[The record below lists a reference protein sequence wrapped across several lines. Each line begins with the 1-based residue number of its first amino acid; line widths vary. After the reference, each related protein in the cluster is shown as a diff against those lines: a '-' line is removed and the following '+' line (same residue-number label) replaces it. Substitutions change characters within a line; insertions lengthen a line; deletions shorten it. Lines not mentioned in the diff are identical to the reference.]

1 MADVRCHT
9 RALASSG
16 RSDEEPDVT
25 GVPNLDPQTHARWR
39 DRDPLAARSTDG
51 PDRSPAAP
59 PSVDAAAVLAGR
71 ELTWLD
77 QLEVAAAAE
86 RDETLADLSDD
97 QLTVEVGRQAA
108 RVAAATARYLQLL
121 AEVLVRGLWADHGA
135 RTPAHWLSHEVGVG
149 ASTAADHVR
158 VALRLRELPLI
169 RSRFASG
176 TLSYTKVRAITRVA
190 VPELEPMLVEWCASA
205 TGAEVER
212 IVRAFRRTARRPT
225 APDAGRT
232 WQRRSNGDG
241 TSTLTITAPDA
252 DIAELEAVCD
262 RIVDREEAEDA
273 ASGGSAQD
281 SADGSSAEDEADGS
295 SAEDE
300 ADGSSA
306 EDGDRRERPRQA
318 RLVDALL
325 NLVAAARHGDVDTSG
340 LDRHTLVLHTDAHD
354 LIDATADAADRD
366 LAVWDTGGRV
376 RTMSARVLR
385 RLACQAGIR
394 LVAEGPEGPLD
405 AGRRRREP
413 SVAQRRALLARDRS
427 CRFPGCGATRHLHAH
442 HVVHWADGGPT
453 DLRNLVTICA
463 FHHRFV
469 HERGWQVTPAASGT
483 FRFAPPDGP
492 AVATA
497 GAIDAAD
504 TDWAFDPDSGELL
517 RPAHRHAIDELDLDL
532 ALFVLHQ
539 ELARVTGPRPTADRR
554 SSPAEASVRCR

>member
-1 MADVRCHT
+1 
-9 RALASSG
+9 
-16 RSDEEPDVT
+16 VT
-25 GVPNLDPQTHARWR
+25 GVPSLDPQTHARWR
-39 DRDPLAARSTDG
+39 DHDPLPARATDG
-51 PDRSPAAP
+51 ADRSPAAP

-77 QLEVAAAAE
+77 QLEVAATAE

-97 QLTVEVGRQAA
+97 QLTLEVGRQAA

-176 TLSYTKVRAITRVA
+176 TLSYTKVRAITRIA
-190 VPELEPMLVEWCASA
+190 VPELEPMLIEWCASA

-225 APDAGRT
+225 TPDAGRT
-232 WQRRSNGDG
+232 WRRRSNGDG
-241 TSTLTITAPDA
+241 TSTLTITAPDD
-252 DIAELEAVCD
+252 DIAELEAVCG
-262 RIVDREEAEDA
+262 RVVDHDDAEDA
-273 ASGGSAQD
+273 AAAPSEED
-281 SADGSSAEDEADGS
+281 TADGSSAEDTAAGS
-295 SAEDE
+295 SAEDGT
-300 ADGSSA
+300 DDSSA
-306 EDGDRRERPRQA
+306 EDGDRRARPRQA

-325 NLVAAARHGDVDTSG
+325 HLVAAARDGDVDTSG
-340 LDRHTLVLHTDAHD
+340 LDRHTVVLHADAHD
-354 LIDATADAADRD
+354 LADAAADDADRD
-366 LAVWDTGGRV
+366 LAVWDAAGRV

-394 LVAEGPEGPLD
+394 LVAEGPDGPLD

-413 SVAQRRALLARDRS
+413 SVAQRRALLARDRT
-427 CRFPGCGATRHLHAH
+427 CRFPGCGASRHLHAH
-442 HVVHWADGGPT
+442 HVVHWADGGAT
-453 DLRNLVTICA
+453 DLGNLVTVCA

-469 HERGWQVTPAASGT
+469 HERAWRVTPAAAGT

-492 AVATA
+492 ALATA
-497 GAIDAAD
+497 GAIGPAD
-504 TDWAFDPDSGELL
+504 TDWAFDPASGDLL
-517 RPAHRHAIDELDLDL
+517 RPAPRHAIDELDLDL
-532 ALFVLHQ
+532 ALLVLHQ
-539 ELARVTGPRPTADRR
+539 ELARVTGGGA
-554 SSPAEASVRCR
+554 AA

>member
-1 MADVRCHT
+1 MSHLGSNIAG
-9 RALASSG
+9 SI
-16 RSDEEPDVT
+16 DEGADVT
-25 GVPNLDPQTHARWR
+25 GVRGLDPEAHTRWR
-39 DRDPLAARSTDG
+39 DQGPAGAAGGVTGGRDWPG
-51 PDRSPAAP
+51 GAP

-86 RDETLADLSDD
+86 HDATLAGLSDD

-176 TLSYTKVRAITRVA
+176 TLSYTKVRAITRIA
-190 VPELEPMLVEWCASA
+190 VPELEPMLVDWCASA

-212 IVRAFRRTARRPT
+212 IVRAFRRSTARQPT

-241 TSTLTITAPDA
+241 TSTLTITAPDD

-262 RIVDREEAEDA
+262 RIVDHDDAEDTTA
-273 ASGGSAQD
+273 GP
-281 SADGSSAEDEADGS
+281 SAEDTTAGP
-295 SAEDE
+295 SAEDTT
-300 ADGSSA
+300 AGSSA

-325 NLVAAARHGDVDTSG
+325 HLVAAGRHGDVDTSG
-340 LDRHTLVLHTDAHD
+340 LDRHTLVLHADAHD
-354 LIDATADAADRD
+354 LADATADAADRD
-366 LAVWDTGGRV
+366 LAVWDAAGRV

-385 RLACQAGIR
+385 RLACQAGVR

-413 SVAQRRALLARDRS
+413 SVAQRRAVLARDRS

-453 DLRNLVTICA
+453 DIRNLVTICA

-469 HERGWQVTPAASGT
+469 HERAWQVTPAAAGT

-497 GAIDAAD
+497 GAIDVAD

-517 RPAHRHAIDELDLDL
+517 RPAHRDAIDELDLDL
-532 ALFVLHQ
+532 ALLVLHQ
-539 ELARVTGPRPTADRR
+539 ELARVTGHRPTAD
-554 SSPAEASVRCR
+554 